1 MFHDLSGVVGAHF
14 GPKIFWSKFG
24 QNRHFVG
31 TIPPLLEGVRM
42 NADMEKQQLD
52 EISSMRTESMS
63 YDL

>member
-31 TIPPLLEGVRM
+31 TIPPLLEGVGK
-42 NADMEKQQLD
+42 DGDTEK
-52 EISSMRTESMS
+52 
-63 YDL
+63 